1 MNRKDAIAW
10 VLSVCAPCLRLLQ
23 AKTLSE
29 LVEAAVR
36 CPRISLL
43 RERTA
48 G

>member
-1 MNRKDAIAW
+1 MNRKDAMAW
-10 VLSVCAPCLRLLQ
+10 VLSVCAPCLRLSQ
-23 AKTLSE
+23 AKTFAE
-29 LVEAAVR
+29 LVEAAMR